1 MSVCVIIILVL
12 AGTMV
17 TISLLITL
25 HYKRKIK
32 ELMDSHRP
40 APVYEDVGPLQTQK
54 QIKLKENVCYAQN
67 ITPKDNVTYYEKIEV

>member
-1 MSVCVIIILVL
+1 
-12 AGTMV
+12 
-17 TISLLITL
+17 
-25 HYKRKIK
+25 
-32 ELMDSHRP
+32 MDSHRP